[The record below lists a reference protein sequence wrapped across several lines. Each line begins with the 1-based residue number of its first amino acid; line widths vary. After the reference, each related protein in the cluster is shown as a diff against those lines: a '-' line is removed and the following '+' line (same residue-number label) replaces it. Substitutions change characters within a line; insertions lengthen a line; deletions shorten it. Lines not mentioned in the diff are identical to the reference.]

1 MRKLQSLKHSFKN
14 HQRINQSSKEDENS
28 SIYHVTPQSSNEDE
42 HGSDSSSVNTKDK
55 LSASVRSISKS
66 LKDFI
71 AQMDCSGNDHFSAR
85 VPPPKLRDE
94 DFHWN
99 SQNSLS
105 FENKPSSS
113 DYLDQTIYP
122 HQSRQSPSCISHLC
136 ISD

>member
-1 MRKLQSLKHSFKN
+1 MRKLQSLKNAFKN
-14 HQRINQSSKEDENS
+14 QQKIDQSSKENENS

-55 LSASVRSISKS
+55 LSSSVRSLSKS

-71 AQMDCSGNDHFSAR
+71 TQIDCSGNDPFSVR
-85 VPPPKLRDE
+85 VPSPKLRDE

-99 SQNSLS
+99 SQSSQS
-105 FENKPSSS
+105 FEKKPPSP
-113 DYLDQTIYP
+113 DYLDHTIYP
-122 HQSRQSPSCISHLC
+122 HENRQSPSCKSHLC